1 MKRRARTMKEMEQER
16 LWEQMLLEELKN
28 LDDVT
33 RQRLHSEIRDNNKKI
48 FEMLHPPKSL
58 RKKHGVIYAM
68 FEKLLF
74 DGLQQEIE
82 QKFNTIFMLANSDPY
97 IH

>member
-1 MKRRARTMKEMEQER
+1 MRGHTKTVKEMEQER
-16 LWEQMLLEELKN
+16 LCEQLLLEELKN

-82 QKFNTIFMLANSDPY
+82 QKFNTIFVLANSDPY
-97 IH
+97 LH

>member
-1 MKRRARTMKEMEQER
+1 MKRRAKTIKEMEQER
-16 LWEQMLLEELKN
+16 LCEQLLLEELKN

-58 RKKHGVIYAM
+58 RKKYGVIYAM
-68 FEKLLF
+68 LEKLLF
-74 DGLQQEIE
+74 DGLKQEIE
-82 QKFNTIFMLANSDPY
+82 HKFNAIFMLANSEPY